1 MKYINNS
8 ALNFRK
14 LLKHK
19 NFISAPCCFD
29 ALSAKMIENAGFD
42 LTVLSGFSTS
52 ATRLCMPDLG
62 LISFSE
68 VYDQARN
75 IKESI
80 SIPLIVDADNG
91 YGNIMNVRRTA
102 EEFIKLGCAGII
114 IEDQVLPK
122 RCGHTPG
129 KEVVNREESYDRIK
143 AVADIRDDVGDIVII
158 GRTDANHTHD
168 LDEAIIR
175 GQEYHKLGAD
185 IVFIEAPKN
194 IEEMKIICKEI
205 PAKKI
210 INLLEGGI
218 TPILPLQSIE
228 ELGFNIAFHP
238 LTLLAASMSSMKNV
252 LELLKQ
258 NKPTDN
264 HMLNFNEIKETIG
277 FNKYYKT
284 ISKYNSMNKNN
295 KINE

>member
-14 LLKHK
+14 LLKRK

-91 YGNIMNVRRTA
+91 YGNIMNIRRRA

-129 KEVVNREESYDRIK
+129 KDVVNREEAFDRIR
-143 AVADIRDDVGDIVII
+143 AASDMRNEGYDILIMA
-158 GRTDANHTHD
+158 RTDANHTHG
-168 LDEAIIR
+168 LSEAISR
-175 GQEYHKLGAD
+175 SQKFYELGAD
-185 IVFIEAPKN
+185 IMFIEAPKN
-194 IEEMKIICKEI
+194 KEEMKTICKEV
-205 PAKKI
+205 PGVKI
-210 INLLEGGI
+210 ANIVEGGI
-218 TPILPLQSIE
+218 TPNLSMK
-228 ELGFNIAFHP
+228 ELTEIGYKLAVYP
-238 LTLLAASMSSMKNV
+238 LTVMSSAMKAMTTSLN
-252 LELLKQ
+252 LLKKDEDRSELLLDFSDLRK
-258 NKPTDN
+258 K
-264 HMLNFNEIKETIG
+264 IG
-277 FNKYYKT
+277 FDEYYEMS
-284 ISKYNSMNKNN
+284 SKYETSKRS
-295 KINE
+295 

>member
-14 LLKHK
+14 LLKRK

-91 YGNIMNVRRTA
+91 YGNICLLYTSDA
-102 EEFIKLGCAGII
+102 A
-114 IEDQVLPK
+114 D
-122 RCGHTPG
+122 
-129 KEVVNREESYDRIK
+129 ES
-143 AVADIRDDVGDIVII
+143 
-158 GRTDANHTHD
+158 
-168 LDEAIIR
+168 
-175 GQEYHKLGAD
+175 
-185 IVFIEAPKN
+185 
-194 IEEMKIICKEI
+194 
-205 PAKKI
+205 
-210 INLLEGGI
+210 
-218 TPILPLQSIE
+218 
-228 ELGFNIAFHP
+228 
-238 LTLLAASMSSMKNV
+238 
-252 LELLKQ
+252 
-258 NKPTDN
+258 
-264 HMLNFNEIKETIG
+264 
-277 FNKYYKT
+277 
-284 ISKYNSMNKNN
+284 
-295 KINE
+295 